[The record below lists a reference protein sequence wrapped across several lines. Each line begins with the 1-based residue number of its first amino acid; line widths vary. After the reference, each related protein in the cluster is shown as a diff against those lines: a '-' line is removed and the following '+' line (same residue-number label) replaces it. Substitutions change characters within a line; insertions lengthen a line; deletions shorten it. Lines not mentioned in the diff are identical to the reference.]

1 MFDKSLFHKNILLIQ
16 PEIAVALGVN
26 EAIVLQQIH
35 YWLEKSNHYYEGCCW
50 TYNTYNNWHEQFPF
64 FSEST
69 IKRTIRSLE
78 KRNILICSSV
88 FNKIK
93 LDRTKWYTINYDEL
107 EKVINKKF
115 DKNQVTDGA
124 VEFNV
129 YCADLIWT
137 IKWLYINTSI
147 IIMTT

>member
-16 PEIAVALGVN
+16 PEIAVALGIN
-26 EAIVLQQIH
+26 EAIILQQIH
-35 YWLEKSNHYYEGCCW
+35 YWLEKSSHCYQGRNW
-50 TYNTYNNWHEQFPF
+50 TYNTYHCWHEQFPF

-88 FNKIK
+88 FNKLK

-107 EKVINKKF
+107 EKIISKNSA
-115 DKNQVTDGA
+115 KNQLEDDNT
-124 VEFNV
+124 EFNV
-129 YCADLIWT
+129 YCSDLI
-137 IKWLYINTSI
+137 
-147 IIMTT
+147 